1 MKGQQKLEMFDDE
14 EKNLIE
20 TTYTKKIDVPLYT
33 PTYKKPSIHE
43 LADYVKT
50 SKLEQLINDSN
61 VSDEEKKFLKN
72 AAQRHIVFSFAK
84 IADYYAHAT
93 EEMQRLMEQSALVI
107 VDFDKAIEY
116 GFVSLNDQLSSQYL
130 EEQNAE

>member
-61 VSDEEKKFLKN
+61 VSDEEKKF
-72 AAQRHIVFSFAK
+72 
-84 IADYYAHAT
+84 
-93 EEMQRLMEQSALVI
+93 
-107 VDFDKAIEY
+107 
-116 GFVSLNDQLSSQYL
+116 
-130 EEQNAE
+130 